1 MAIERVGLLSNPY
14 AGSGRDRVLAL
25 ARDAFACV
33 ATQADVLVG
42 PGDLG
47 ASATGGRGTV
57 VGTDASRTRRDTI
70 DTTRAMIERGAQ
82 LLVIVSA
89 SAAPLD

>member
-14 AGSGRDRVLAL
+14 AGRGRDRVLAL